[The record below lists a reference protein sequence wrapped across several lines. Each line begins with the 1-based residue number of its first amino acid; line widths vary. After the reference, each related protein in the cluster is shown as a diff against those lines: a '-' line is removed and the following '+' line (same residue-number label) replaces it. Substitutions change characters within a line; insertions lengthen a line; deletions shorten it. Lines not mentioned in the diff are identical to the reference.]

1 MEGTH
6 WKDSA
11 VCFALIEHKHPEIR
25 AEKEKRRLAHG
36 EEDFNAVRQQYARE
50 VVAAQMEE
58 AGGYR
63 QNVDPHELEKLVK
76 KKGLCSHNFLRAS
89 RVAHKGMDIELSCGI
104 GK

>member
-1 MEGTH
+1 MAKQLVDDLYDQGVQVDVLVNNAGITR
-6 WKDSA
+6 DGLVMRMS
-11 VCFALIEHKHPEIR
+11 
-25 AEKEKRRLAHG
+25 

-76 KKGLCSHNFLRAS
+76 K
-89 RVAHKGMDIELSCGI
+89 RVVFA
-104 GK
+104 